1 MFKICICDYVKN
13 GEIDGF
19 DKINFMK
26 YLTNDEYDVYHDIV
40 VNSKVD
46 GFDKVQFQ
54 SFLNQKIVYAQAE
67 L

>member
-1 MFKICICDYVKN
+1 MSK